1 MRPGTGGSTIEIR
14 GKTYDEVWKAVVR
27 VSGTTLTIT
36 ESDRHSGTLRAEK
49 AAGMATWGEV
59 VGVFVRPLTP
69 TASTYTVEVQS
80 RKRSVMQITGQ
91 DWAPTLIAGIKAELD
106 Q

>member
-1 MRPGTGGSTIEIR
+1 
-14 GKTYDEVWKAVVR
+14 
-27 VSGTTLTIT
+27 
-36 ESDRHSGTLRAEK
+36 
-49 AAGMATWGEV
+49 MATWGEV